1 MFRTDLYI
9 DGKWRAASDGERFD
23 VINPADETKLASV
36 ASATE
41 ADGLAAVDA
50 AHAAM
55 KIWAAKQPRERAE
68 ILRRVRSYDGAAR
81 RIRTNN
87 YARERKG
94 AGRRRW

>member
-9 DGKWRAASDGERFD
+9 DGKWRAASDGGRFD

-41 ADGLAAVDA
+41 TDGLAAVDA

-55 KIWAAKQPRERAE
+55 KNWRQGIRANAPR
-68 ILRRVRSYDGAAR
+68 SFAAR
-81 RIRTNN
+81 SIS
-87 YARERKG
+87 
-94 AGRRRW
+94 